1 MKKETIFRTFSKMP
15 TLQTERLTLRRLSVR
30 DAADMF
36 DYAHRADVT
45 RYLTW
50 SAHPDA
56 SYSREYLE
64 YLQGRYAGG
73 MYYDWGIVYKENGK
87 MIGTC
92 GFTSFN
98 CSHDK
103 AEIGYVLHPDYWGKG
118 IAPEAVKKI
127 LDFGFEKLNLH
138 RIEANFIKENARSL
152 RVMEK
157 VGMTFEGYAKE
168 AMLIKGNY
176 VTVGTCAVL
185 RSDWE
190 KQQKKK

>member
-1 MKKETIFRTFSKMP
+1 MKKEIIFRTFSKMP
-15 TLQTERLTLRRLSVR
+15 VLQTERLTLRKLTPR
-30 DAADMF
+30 DAQDMF

-50 SAHPDA
+50 SPHPDVC
-56 SYSREYLE
+56 YSREYLE

-73 MYYDWGIVYKENGK
+73 MYYDWGVIDRSTGK

-98 CSHDK
+98 CTHDK

-118 IAPEAVKKI
+118 LAAEAVKKI
-127 LDFGFEKLNLH
+127 LDFGFEKLRLH
-138 RIEANFIKENARSL
+138 RIEAKFMKENARSL

-157 VGMTFEGYAKE
+157 VGMTFEGYERE
-168 AMLIKGNY
+168 AMLIKGRY
-176 VTVGTCAVL
+176 VTVGTCAIL
-185 RSDWE
+185 KDEWE
-190 KQQKKK
+190 KK

>member
-1 MKKETIFRTFSKMP
+1 MKKEIIFRTFSKMP
-15 TLQTERLTLRRLSVR
+15 VLQTERLTLRKLTPR
-30 DAADMF
+30 DAQDMF

-50 SAHPDA
+50 SPHPDVR
-56 SYSREYLE
+56 YSREYLE

-73 MYYDWGIVYKENGK
+73 MYYDWGVIDRSTGK

-98 CSHDK
+98 CTHDK

-118 IAPEAVKKI
+118 LAAEAVKKI
-127 LDFGFEKLNLH
+127 LDFGFEKLRLH
-138 RIEANFIKENARSL
+138 RIEAKFMKENARSF

-157 VGMTFEGYAKE
+157 VGMTFEGYERE
-168 AMLIKGNY
+168 AMFIKGRY
-176 VTVGTCAVL
+176 VTVGTCAIL
-185 RSDWE
+185 KDEWE
-190 KQQKKK
+190 KK

>member
-1 MKKETIFRTFSKMP
+1 MKKETVFRTFSKMP
-15 TLQTERLTLRRLSVR
+15 VLQTERLTLRKLTPR
-30 DAADMF
+30 DAQDMF

-50 SAHPDA
+50 SPHPDVR
-56 SYSREYLE
+56 YSREYLE

-73 MYYDWGIVYKENGK
+73 MYYDWGVIDRSTGK

-98 CSHDK
+98 CTHDK

-118 IAPEAVKKI
+118 LAAEAVKKI
-127 LDFGFEKLNLH
+127 LDFGFEKLRLH
-138 RIEANFIKENARSL
+138 RIEAKFMKENARSL

-157 VGMTFEGYAKE
+157 VGMTFEGYERE
-168 AMLIKGNY
+168 AMLIKGTY
-176 VTVGTCAVL
+176 VTVGTCAIL
-185 RSDWE
+185 KDEWE
-190 KQQKKK
+190 KK

>member
-1 MKKETIFRTFSKMP
+1 MKKEIIFRTFSKMP
-15 TLQTERLTLRRLSVR
+15 VLQTERLTLRKLTPR
-30 DAADMF
+30 DAQDMF

-50 SAHPDA
+50 SPHPDVR
-56 SYSREYLE
+56 YSREYLE

-73 MYYDWGIVYKENGK
+73 MYYDWGVIDRSTGK

-98 CSHDK
+98 CTHDK

-118 IAPEAVKKI
+118 LAAEAVKKI
-127 LDFGFEKLNLH
+127 LDFGFEKLRLH
-138 RIEANFIKENARSL
+138 RIEAKFMKENARSL

-157 VGMTFEGYAKE
+157 VGMTFEGYERE
-168 AMLIKGNY
+168 AMLIKGTY
-176 VTVGTCAVL
+176 VTVGTCAIL
-185 RSDWE
+185 KDEWE
-190 KQQKKK
+190 KK

>member
-1 MKKETIFRTFSKMP
+1 MKKETVFRTFSKMP
-15 TLQTERLTLRRLSVR
+15 VLQTERLTLRKLTPR
-30 DAADMF
+30 DAQDMF

-50 SAHPDA
+50 SPHPDVR
-56 SYSREYLE
+56 YSREYLE

-73 MYYDWGIVYKENGK
+73 MYYDWGVIDRSTGK

-98 CSHDK
+98 CTHDK

-118 IAPEAVKKI
+118 LAAEAVKKI
-127 LDFGFEKLNLH
+127 LDFGFEKLRLH
-138 RIEANFIKENARSL
+138 RIEAKFMKENDRSL

-157 VGMTFEGYAKE
+157 VGMTFEGYERE
-168 AMLIKGNY
+168 AMLIKGTY
-176 VTVGTCAVL
+176 VTVGTCAIL
-185 RSDWE
+185 KDEWE
-190 KQQKKK
+190 KK

>member
-1 MKKETIFRTFSKMP
+1 MKKEIIFRTFSKMP
-15 TLQTERLTLRRLSVR
+15 VLQTERLTLRKLTPR
-30 DAADMF
+30 DAQDMF

-50 SAHPDA
+50 SPHPDVR
-56 SYSREYLE
+56 YSREYLE

-73 MYYDWGIVYKENGK
+73 MYYDWGVIDRSNGK

-98 CSHDK
+98 CTHDK

-118 IAPEAVKKI
+118 LAAEAVKKI
-127 LDFGFEKLNLH
+127 LDFGFEKLRLH
-138 RIEANFIKENARSL
+138 RIEAKFMKENARSL

-157 VGMTFEGYAKE
+157 VGMTFEGYERE
-168 AMLIKGNY
+168 AMLIKGRY
-176 VTVGTCAVL
+176 VTVGTCAIL
-185 RSDWE
+185 KDEWE
-190 KQQKKK
+190 KK